1 MNDLHRPSESAAQ
14 PPSHARL
21 VRRLV
26 LLAVGMFGFGFAMW
40 PLYNVF
46 CDLTGLGGRGV
57 KVAEN
62 AAGLEKSDRQIK
74 IRFDAT
80 VNSGLPWVFH
90 ARDKSAT
97 ISLGEMNESLYLA
110 MNPNDEAIS
119 GRAIYNVTPPE
130 ASLYFVKTEC
140 FCFTEQVLQA
150 NESREMPVY
159 YFVQADLPEHIKEIT
174 LSYTFYR
181 DENSGAPA
189 LAASEDSSPAGAAGS
204 SEE

>member
-1 MNDLHRPSESAAQ
+1 MTQEQSNSQRA
-14 PPSHARL
+14 SHGKL

-26 LLAVGMFGFGFAMW
+26 LLAVAMFGFGFAMW

-46 CDLTGLGGRGV
+46 CDLTGFGGRGIQV
-57 KVAEN
+57 VEN
-62 AAGLEKSDRQIK
+62 AGELQKSDRQVR

-80 VNSGLPWVFH
+80 VNSGLPWLFQ
-90 ARDKSAT
+90 AKQKAAT
-97 ISLGEMNESLYLA
+97 VSLGEMSEALYLA
-110 MNPNDEAIS
+110 MNPSDRSIA

-159 YFVQADLPEHIKEIT
+159 YFIQPDLPEHIKEIT
-174 LSYTFYR
+174 LSYTFFR
-181 DENSGAPA
+181 DENASAEA
-189 LAASEDSSPAGAAGS
+189 LAAAGNSSTAETSDSR
-204 SEE
+204 